1 MAGCKDKYKFN
12 SSESSSKA
20 ALRTRGAIDEFLN
33 ITNLVKFR
41 KLNTLW
47 SNNAKERF
55 GIKERLFYEDNN
67 KGTIVD
73 IERYD
78 KTVLFNIKNNDKE
91 YLIPNNQNI
100 IDKIDINNK
109 RIYIKDIKGLF
120 D

>member
-1 MAGCKDKYKFN
+1 MLIFFGFVVLCLAIFYFKRMLNSIREESDIKLDNNKY
-12 SSESSSKA
+12 
-20 ALRTRGAIDEFLN
+20 LDEELIGLN
-33 ITNLVKFR
+33 VI
-41 KLNTLW
+41 
-47 SNNAKERF
+47 
-55 GIKERLFYEDNN
+55 YEDNN

-91 YLIPNNQNI
+91 YLIPYNDNI